1 MIETALHVVIIAAIL
16 ASVLTAASALILVER
31 RLLALWQE
39 RLGPNRVGP
48 FGVLQVAADMIKIFS
63 KEDWVPPFA
72 DKPLF
77 VLAPMIIMTT
87 TLFSFAAITF
97 APGIAV
103 ADLNVGLVFF
113 LGMSSLGVYSVVLAG
128 WSSNSKYPLYGAMRA
143 AGQMFGY
150 EVFMGLS
157 LMGVVMMAG
166 SFNMRDIV
174 AAQKNVW
181 FCFPQCAGLV
191 IFMIAGFAETHRL
204 PFDLPESE
212 NELVAGFHT
221 EYSGMKFGMFF
232 VGEYIGVILV
242 SSLITTLFFG
252 GWLGP
257 WLPGIAWFMIKTAA
271 FVCMFILCRAALPR
285 PRYDQLM
292 AFGWKILLPLSLLNI
307 LATGAIILAGR
318 G

>member
-1 MIETALHVVIIAAIL
+1 LPISRFSCSLH
-16 ASVLTAASALILVER
+16 
-31 RLLALWQE
+31 
-39 RLGPNRVGP
+39 
-48 FGVLQVAADMIKIFS
+48 DHH
-63 KEDWVPPFA
+63 D
-72 DKPLF
+72 
-77 VLAPMIIMTT
+77 T

-181 FCFPQCAGLV
+181 FCFPNAQAG
-191 IFMIAGFAETHRL
+191 H
-204 PFDLPESE
+204 
-212 NELVAGFHT
+212 FHDR
-221 EYSGMKFGMFF
+221 
-232 VGEYIGVILV
+232 GVRRNAPA
-242 SSLITTLFFG
+242 SLRS
-252 GWLGP
+252 
-257 WLPGIAWFMIKTAA
+257 A
-271 FVCMFILCRAALPR
+271 
-285 PRYDQLM
+285 
-292 AFGWKILLPLSLLNI
+292 
-307 LATGAIILAGR
+307 
-318 G
+318 